1 MTKRANDMIAGDTVA
16 AGFARALL
24 ELAVS
29 KGADRDELARLSG
42 LAAEELNNQDRRIP
56 FARYV
61 ALMHAGKALTGDDA
75 LALHFGEAFDMAD
88 LSVIGLIGRAS
99 DSLAEAFE
107 QTNRYGKLMIEGGHS
122 GDRFSLK
129 RTDEG
134 LWMID
139 NRIEANG
146 FFEHMEANFARMVCT
161 ARRWFPDN
169 RFMKAVHF
177 THAAP
182 PWRDEY
188 DRIFQMPIMF
198 ESDRNALLTD
208 EIWLTQKSDH
218 ASRYVFGVLSAHAQS
233 LLNDLESAMTTRGRV
248 ERLLLPLLHK
258 GDIRA
263 GRIAGQMG
271 VSRRTLARRL
281 RAEGTG
287 FGEILDALRHR
298 MALHYLKGKKV
309 SVSETAYLVGFSEPA
324 TFSRAFKR
332 WTGRSP
338 MMAQP

>member
-1 MTKRANDMIAGDTVA
+1 MTKRDKDMIAGDTVA
-16 AGFARALL
+16 AGFVRALM

-29 KGADRDELARLSG
+29 KGADRAELARLAG
-42 LAAEELNNQDRRIP
+42 LDPAGLRDQDRRIP
-56 FARYV
+56 FARYA
-61 ALMHAGKALTGDDA
+61 ALMRAGKQLTGDGA

-88 LSVIGLIGRAS
+88 LSIVGLIGRAS

-107 QTNRYGKLMIEGGHS
+107 QTNRYGRLMIEGGHS
-122 GDRFSLK
+122 GERFSLA
-129 RTDEG
+129 RAGEG

-139 NRIEANG
+139 NRIEADG

-182 PWRDEY
+182 SWRAEY
-188 DRIFQMPIMF
+188 DRIFQIPVMF

-208 EIWLTQKSDH
+208 EIWLTQKTEH
-218 ASRYVFGVLSAHAQS
+218 ASRYVFGVLSAHAWS
-233 LLNDLESAMTTRGRV
+233 LLDDLESTATVRGRV
-248 ERLLLPLLHK
+248 ESLLLPILHK
-258 GDIRA
+258 GGVRA
-263 GRIAGQMG
+263 DTVAARMG
-271 VSRRTLARRL
+271 LSRRTLARRL

-287 FGEILDALRHR
+287 FGEVLDALRHR
-298 MALHYLKGKKV
+298 MALHYLEGRKV
-309 SVSETAYLVGFSEPA
+309 SVNETAYLVGFSEA
-324 TFSRAFKR
+324 AAFSRAFKR

-338 MMAQP
+338 SA